1 MPVVVALLA
10 SLFMVVQGAAPRRG
24 YGPGV
29 CGPLDRSQVQ
39 TSVETGGQPFPM
51 SPDEIGKMAV
61 IMAESSR
68 SDGTRVLWAG
78 GTAADADGG
87 YEVPIDPSITRV
99 TFSITFDGK
108 GGTVDIAGP
117 DGRAFQA
124 AAKEDDVRL
133 NCGRIVSVDAPV
145 SGTWRVTPRPSERF
159 WAVIHARSERDM
171 LRAEFVH
178 LGGRPGHEGLFRI
191 QGMPIAGRPATLR
204 VRLSEPE
211 KTAPEFVLLSSQG
224 RPLQRVALERV
235 ADAEYVGPVELP
247 SVPFRIAMTGVDE
260 AGVPYQRV
268 DGPLQRAETVEV
280 LAGGGDTIAAGR
292 DAPVTFTVRSH
303 GRGGRYR
310 ITATAGGEVLTRVE
324 PPFVQLGE
332 RSEQRVTVWIP
343 AATIAA
349 ARGSIELMAVASSDD
364 AGLTS
369 YNSAMQRLTV
379 VAK

>member
-1 MPVVVALLA
+1 
-10 SLFMVVQGAAPRRG
+10 
-24 YGPGV
+24 
-29 CGPLDRSQVQ
+29 
-39 TSVETGGQPFPM
+39 
-51 SPDEIGKMAV
+51 
-61 IMAESSR
+61 
-68 SDGTRVLWAG
+68 
-78 GTAADADGG
+78 
-87 YEVPIDPSITRV
+87 
-99 TFSITFDGK
+99 
-108 GGTVDIAGP
+108 
-117 DGRAFQA
+117 
-124 AAKEDDVRL
+124 
-133 NCGRIVSVDAPV
+133 
-145 SGTWRVTPRPSERF
+145 
-159 WAVIHARSERDM
+159 
-171 LRAEFVH
+171 
-178 LGGRPGHEGLFRI
+178 
-191 QGMPIAGRPATLR
+191 
-204 VRLSEPE
+204 
-211 KTAPEFVLLSSQG
+211 
-224 RPLQRVALERV
+224 
-235 ADAEYVGPVELP
+235 
-247 SVPFRIAMTGVDE
+247 
-260 AGVPYQRV
+260 VPYQRV